1 MKTKKQKFEITLI
14 KMIGIMILG
23 ALFMCLIESTA
34 SETFEIAEKSTK
46 TTNYS
51 TAVNK

>member
-23 ALFMCLIESTA
+23 ALFMCLIESTTLK
-34 SETFEIAEKSTK
+34 TFEIAEKSIK
-46 TTNYS
+46 TMGYS
-51 TAVNK
+51 TATK